1 MSPRKKPR
9 TKTREGAESSGAA
22 PRGPEGEVEALRARL
37 NDLEKACE
45 ELTRRCEEQE
55 AASPGEGSQKGRI
68 EEALKIARII
78 INQSPVILF
87 RRLAGDDPTLVYV
100 SDNITRFGYGPED
113 FLSGTIRYAD
123 IVHPED
129 VERTGAEITE
139 YAAKDIKEYTQIYRI
154 ITKQGDIRWV
164 EDHTSVVED
173 PEGGN
178 KYNQG
183 IIVDITE
190 RKVAEDKLRKSE
202 EKFRRIVETAAEGF
216 ILTDENHRI
225 ADVNDAY
232 CRLLGYSREEV
243 FGKMP
248 FDLATDEFRAYVTA
262 NRNAILSQ
270 EYRELEGAL
279 VAKDGR
285 EVPVLLHGNTLRDDQ
300 GNVIGNMAFITDMT
314 EHKKALALAAEV
326 QKNLLPQESP
336 TIDGLDIAGRSVS
349 CEEVGG
355 DYFDYLWGPDFPNGT
370 FAVVVGDISGHG
382 VDAALLMTAARAF
395 LRMRASKPGSLS
407 QIVTEMN
414 QYFTM
419 DILDTGSFMTLFL
432 LALDPGKDLLKWVR
446 AGHEPALV
454 YDPSRDR
461 FEELRGRGVSLGLD
475 EKYHYDENQKQGLP
489 KGSIIAIGTDGIWE
503 SMNSKGEMFGKG
515 RFMDIIRGNAGR
527 DADHII
533 DAVYGDVRSFSKGLP
548 LEDDVTLVVI
558 KLTQALTPRNT

>member
-1 MSPRKKPR
+1 
-9 TKTREGAESSGAA
+9 
-22 PRGPEGEVEALRARL
+22 VEALRARL

>member
-1 MSPRKKPR
+1 M
-9 TKTREGAESSGAA
+9 
-22 PRGPEGEVEALRARL
+22 EALRARMT
-37 NDLEKACE
+37 DLERASN
-45 ELTRRCEEQE
+45 ELSRRQEEQGT
-55 AASPGEGSQKGRI
+55 ASPGDRFEEDRI
-68 EEALKIARII
+68 EEALKVARII
-78 INQSPVILF
+78 INQSPVVLF
-87 RRLAGDDPTLVYV
+87 RRPAGDDSTLVYV
-100 SDNITRFGYGPED
+100 SDNITRFGYRPED
-113 FLSGTIRYAD
+113 FLTGKVRYPD

-129 VERTGAEITE
+129 IERTGAEIAD

-154 ITKQGDIRWV
+154 ITKEGETRWV

-202 EKFRRIVETAAEGF
+202 EKYRRIVETAAEGF
-216 ILTDENHRI
+216 ILMDENHRI

-243 FGKMP
+243 LGKMP

-279 VAKDGR
+279 VAKDGH

-300 GNVIGNMAFITDMT
+300 GNVIGNMAFVTDMT

-326 QKNLLPQESP
+326 QKNLLPQASP
-336 TIDGLDIAGRSVS
+336 TIDGLDISGKSIS
-349 CEEVGG
+349 CDEVGG
-355 DYFDYLWGPDFPNGT
+355 DYFDYLWGPDFSDGT

-432 LALDPGKDLLKWVR
+432 LALDPRKDLLKWVR
-446 AGHEPALV
+446 AGHDPALV

-503 SMNSKGEMFGKG
+503 SMNSKGEMFGKA
-515 RFMDIIRGNAGR
+515 RFMEIIRRNAGR
-527 DADHII
+527 GANHIM
-533 DAVYGDVRSFSKGLP
+533 DAVYGEVRGFSKGLP

-558 KLTQALTPRNT
+558 KVT